1 MMNTKRRPAEAKA
14 VRVDQQARQ
23 AQQRLADK
31 SFSDFMRQHN
41 RAIRKGA

>member
-1 MMNTKRRPAEAKA
+1 MYSTKTAVASKA
-14 VRVDQQARQ
+14 VRMDTRTREAQA
-23 AQQRLADK
+23 RLADK

>member
-1 MMNTKRRPAEAKA
+1 MYSTKTAVASKA
-14 VRVDQQARQ
+14 VRMDKRTREAQA
-23 AQQRLADK
+23 RLADK